1 MFIDESFFLVGGK
14 VLRNWMNSSKT
25 CVYVWIGVGRPNT
38 SQAMRP
44 PTNISDFGQ
53 IFIEERDRATWGS
66 GGGGGLRKE
75 ELEICKRKQGKVPE
89 RGRLW
94 LGNIE
99 GDSAINLLNQTSGNI
114 FFA

>member
-38 SQAMRP
+38 SQEMRQ

-66 GGGGGLRKE
+66 GGGERIE
-75 ELEICKRKQGKVPE
+75 ERRI
-89 RGRLW
+89 
-94 LGNIE
+94 
-99 GDSAINLLNQTSGNI
+99 GDM
-114 FFA
+114 